1 MEQDLK
7 KCRVLVTPTTF
18 GLYDKRLRQELEAA
32 VGEVIYN
39 ERGRPLASSELQELL
54 PGCDGFIAGLDRV
67 DSTALESA
75 DRLKVIAR
83 YGVGVDNVDLET
95 AARKKITVTNT
106 PHANA
111 VSVAEL
117 TIGLLLSLARS
128 IPEAAE
134 SVREGKWPR
143 LHGRV
148 LESKVIGL
156 IGFGSVGRAVA
167 QRLQPWQLTLLAFDP
182 FGDKAVAQSS
192 DVRLVEM
199 EELIREADFVSL
211 HAPLLAGT
219 RRMVDVDFLSRM
231 RTALAPVIGRMNLLK
246 ARAMSSARLI
256 LRTGAARAIQPS
268 EAAGVQ
274 EIATALRTSRARI
287 TRSLVRPDGTAGAE
301 AMEIDKIPELAF
313 LNGPTYV
320 WPPDVGVR
328 LADVPADGLIVPWS
342 EVEQH
347 KLVYYALLNAGFK
360 GMRLIDGDHLYEGV
374 RLCQKAQD
382 GTDRC
387 APK

>member
-1 MEQDLK
+1 MQQDLK
-7 KCRVLVTPTTF
+7 KYRVLVTPTTF

-219 RRMVDVDFLSRM
+219 RRMVDADFLSRM
-231 RTALAPVIGRMNLLK
+231 KRGACLINTARGELVDQDALLSALDSGQVGGAALDVYEHEPPPADSPLRRHPRLIATPHCGAHTDGAADGMGRQSLQDCIAVLRGESPLHPVIR
-246 ARAMSSARLI
+246 
-256 LRTGAARAIQPS
+256 GAAA
-268 EAAGVQ
+268 
-274 EIATALRTSRARI
+274 
-287 TRSLVRPDGTAGAE
+287 
-301 AMEIDKIPELAF
+301 
-313 LNGPTYV
+313 
-320 WPPDVGVR
+320 
-328 LADVPADGLIVPWS
+328 
-342 EVEQH
+342 
-347 KLVYYALLNAGFK
+347 
-360 GMRLIDGDHLYEGV
+360 
-374 RLCQKAQD
+374 
-382 GTDRC
+382 
-387 APK
+387 

>member
-1 MEQDLK
+1 MQQDLK
-7 KCRVLVTPTTF
+7 KYRVLVTPTTF

-219 RRMVDVDFLSRM
+219 RRMVDADFLSRM
-231 RTALAPVIGRMNLLK
+231 KRGACLINTARGELVDQDALLSALDSGQVGGAALDVYEHEPPPADSPLRRHPRLIATPHCGAHTDGAADGMGRQSLQDCIAVLRGENPLHPVIR
-246 ARAMSSARLI
+246 R
-256 LRTGAARAIQPS
+256 
-268 EAAGVQ
+268 EAA
-274 EIATALRTSRARI
+274 
-287 TRSLVRPDGTAGAE
+287 
-301 AMEIDKIPELAF
+301 
-313 LNGPTYV
+313 
-320 WPPDVGVR
+320 
-328 LADVPADGLIVPWS
+328 
-342 EVEQH
+342 
-347 KLVYYALLNAGFK
+347 
-360 GMRLIDGDHLYEGV
+360 
-374 RLCQKAQD
+374 
-382 GTDRC
+382 
-387 APK
+387 

>member
-1 MEQDLK
+1 MQQDLK
-7 KCRVLVTPTTF
+7 KYRVLVTPTTF

-67 DSTALESA
+67 DGTALESA

-156 IGFGSVGRAVA
+156 IGFGAVGRAVA
-167 QRLQPWQLTLLAFDP
+167 QRLQPWQLMLLAFDP

-219 RRMVDVDFLSRM
+219 RRMVDAGFLSRM
-231 RTALAPVIGRMNLLK
+231 KRGACLINTARGELVDQDALLSALDSGQVGGAALDVYEHEPPPVDSPLRRHPRLIATPHCGAHTDGAADGMGRQSLQDCIAVLRGENPLHPVIR
-246 ARAMSSARLI
+246 R
-256 LRTGAARAIQPS
+256 
-268 EAAGVQ
+268 EAA
-274 EIATALRTSRARI
+274 
-287 TRSLVRPDGTAGAE
+287 
-301 AMEIDKIPELAF
+301 
-313 LNGPTYV
+313 
-320 WPPDVGVR
+320 
-328 LADVPADGLIVPWS
+328 
-342 EVEQH
+342 
-347 KLVYYALLNAGFK
+347 
-360 GMRLIDGDHLYEGV
+360 
-374 RLCQKAQD
+374 
-382 GTDRC
+382 
-387 APK
+387 

>member
-1 MEQDLK
+1 MQQDLK
-7 KCRVLVTPTTF
+7 KYRVLVTPTTF

-231 RTALAPVIGRMNLLK
+231 KRGACLINTARGELVDQDALLSALDSGQVGGAALDVYEHEPPPADSPLRRHPRLIATPHCGAHTDGAADGMGRQSLQDCIAVLRGESPLHPVIR
-246 ARAMSSARLI
+246 
-256 LRTGAARAIQPS
+256 GAAA
-268 EAAGVQ
+268 
-274 EIATALRTSRARI
+274 
-287 TRSLVRPDGTAGAE
+287 
-301 AMEIDKIPELAF
+301 
-313 LNGPTYV
+313 
-320 WPPDVGVR
+320 
-328 LADVPADGLIVPWS
+328 
-342 EVEQH
+342 
-347 KLVYYALLNAGFK
+347 
-360 GMRLIDGDHLYEGV
+360 
-374 RLCQKAQD
+374 
-382 GTDRC
+382 
-387 APK
+387 

>member
-1 MEQDLK
+1 MQQDLK
-7 KCRVLVTPTTF
+7 KYRVLVTPTTF

-83 YGVGVDNVDLET
+83 YGVGVDNIDLET

-143 LHGRV
+143 LQGKV
-148 LESKVIGL
+148 LEGKVIGL
-156 IGFGSVGRAVA
+156 IGFGCVGKQVA
-167 QRLQPWQLTLLAFDP
+167 QRLQPWQLTLMACDP
-182 FGDKAVAQSS
+182 FGDKAVAQSL

-219 RRMVDVDFLSRM
+219 RRMVDADFLSRM
-231 RTALAPVIGRMNLLK
+231 KRGACLINTARGELVDQDALLSALDSGQVGGAALDVHEHEPPPADSPLRRHPRLIATPHCGAHTDGAADGMGRQSLQDCIAVLRGESPLHPVIR
-246 ARAMSSARLI
+246 
-256 LRTGAARAIQPS
+256 GAAA
-268 EAAGVQ
+268 
-274 EIATALRTSRARI
+274 
-287 TRSLVRPDGTAGAE
+287 
-301 AMEIDKIPELAF
+301 
-313 LNGPTYV
+313 
-320 WPPDVGVR
+320 
-328 LADVPADGLIVPWS
+328 
-342 EVEQH
+342 
-347 KLVYYALLNAGFK
+347 
-360 GMRLIDGDHLYEGV
+360 
-374 RLCQKAQD
+374 
-382 GTDRC
+382 
-387 APK
+387 

>member
-7 KCRVLVTPTTF
+7 KYRVLVTPTTF
-18 GLYDKRLRQELEAA
+18 GLYDKRLRKELEAA

-39 ERGRPLASSELQELL
+39 DRGRPLASSELQELL

-117 TIGLLLSLARS
+117 TIALLLSLARS

-143 LHGRV
+143 LQGKV
-148 LESKVIGL
+148 LEGKVIGL
-156 IGFGSVGRAVA
+156 IGFGCVGKAVA
-167 QRLQPWQLTLLAFDP
+167 QRLEPWQLTLMACDP
-182 FGDKAVAQSS
+182 FGNKAVAQSL
-192 DVRLVEM
+192 DVRLVEL

-211 HAPLLAGT
+211 HAPLLAET
-219 RRMVDVDFLSRM
+219 RRMVNVDFLSRM
-231 RTALAPVIGRMNLLK
+231 KRGACLINTARGELVDQGALLTALDSGQLGGAALDVYEHEPPAADSPLR
-246 ARAMSSARLI
+246 RHPRLI
-256 LRTGAARAIQPS
+256 ATPHCGAHTDGAADGMGRQS
-268 EAAGVQ
+268 LQRLHRCAAG
-274 EIATALRTSRARI
+274 
-287 TRSLVRPDGTAGAE
+287 
-301 AMEIDKIPELAF
+301 
-313 LNGPTYV
+313 
-320 WPPDVGVR
+320 
-328 LADVPADGLIVPWS
+328 
-342 EVEQH
+342 
-347 KLVYYALLNAGFK
+347 
-360 GMRLIDGDHLYEGV
+360 
-374 RLCQKAQD
+374 
-382 GTDRC
+382 
-387 APK
+387 

>member
-1 MEQDLK
+1 MQQDLK
-7 KCRVLVTPTTF
+7 KYRVLVTPTTF

-156 IGFGSVGRAVA
+156 IGFGAVGRAVA
-167 QRLQPWQLTLLAFDP
+167 QRLQPWQLMLLAFDP

-219 RRMVDVDFLSRM
+219 RRMVDAGFLSRM
-231 RTALAPVIGRMNLLK
+231 KRGACLINTARGELVDQDALLSALDSGQVGGAALDVYEHEPPPVDSPLRRHPRLIATPHCGAHTDGAADGMGRQSLQDCIAVLRGENPLHPVIR
-246 ARAMSSARLI
+246 R
-256 LRTGAARAIQPS
+256 
-268 EAAGVQ
+268 EAA
-274 EIATALRTSRARI
+274 
-287 TRSLVRPDGTAGAE
+287 
-301 AMEIDKIPELAF
+301 
-313 LNGPTYV
+313 
-320 WPPDVGVR
+320 
-328 LADVPADGLIVPWS
+328 
-342 EVEQH
+342 
-347 KLVYYALLNAGFK
+347 
-360 GMRLIDGDHLYEGV
+360 
-374 RLCQKAQD
+374 
-382 GTDRC
+382 
-387 APK
+387 

>member
-1 MEQDLK
+1 MKQDLK
-7 KCRVLVTPTTF
+7 KYRVLVTPTTF

-219 RRMVDVDFLSRM
+219 RRMVDADFLSRM
-231 RTALAPVIGRMNLLK
+231 KRGACLINTARGELVDQDALLSALDSGQVGGAALDVYEHEPPPADSPLRRHPRLIATPHCGAHTDGAADGMGRQSLQDCIAVLRGESPLHPVIR
-246 ARAMSSARLI
+246 
-256 LRTGAARAIQPS
+256 GAAA
-268 EAAGVQ
+268 
-274 EIATALRTSRARI
+274 
-287 TRSLVRPDGTAGAE
+287 
-301 AMEIDKIPELAF
+301 
-313 LNGPTYV
+313 
-320 WPPDVGVR
+320 
-328 LADVPADGLIVPWS
+328 
-342 EVEQH
+342 
-347 KLVYYALLNAGFK
+347 
-360 GMRLIDGDHLYEGV
+360 
-374 RLCQKAQD
+374 
-382 GTDRC
+382 
-387 APK
+387 

>member
-1 MEQDLK
+1 MQQDLK
-7 KCRVLVTPTTF
+7 KYRVLVTPTTF

-182 FGDKAVAQSS
+182 FGDRAVAQSS

-219 RRMVDVDFLSRM
+219 RRMVDADFLSRM
-231 RTALAPVIGRMNLLK
+231 KRGACLINTARGELVDQDALLSALDSGQVGGAALDVYEHEPPPADSPLRRHPRLIATPHCGAHTDGAADGMGRQSLQDCIAVLRGESPLHPVIR
-246 ARAMSSARLI
+246 
-256 LRTGAARAIQPS
+256 GAAA
-268 EAAGVQ
+268 
-274 EIATALRTSRARI
+274 
-287 TRSLVRPDGTAGAE
+287 
-301 AMEIDKIPELAF
+301 
-313 LNGPTYV
+313 
-320 WPPDVGVR
+320 
-328 LADVPADGLIVPWS
+328 
-342 EVEQH
+342 
-347 KLVYYALLNAGFK
+347 
-360 GMRLIDGDHLYEGV
+360 
-374 RLCQKAQD
+374 
-382 GTDRC
+382 
-387 APK
+387 

>member
-1 MEQDLK
+1 MQQDLK
-7 KCRVLVTPTTF
+7 KYRVLVTPTTF

-32 VGEVIYN
+32 VGEVFYN
-39 ERGRPLASSELQELL
+39 ERGRPLASSEMQELL
-54 PGCDGFIAGLDRV
+54 AGCDGFLAGLDRV

-199 EELIREADFVSL
+199 EELIRGADFVSL
-211 HAPLLAGT
+211 DAPLLAGT

-231 RTALAPVIGRMNLLK
+231 KRGACLINTARGELVDQDALLSALDSGQVGGAALDVYEHEPPPADSPLRRHPRLIATPHCGAHTDGAADGMGRQSLQDCIAVLRGESPLHPVIR
-246 ARAMSSARLI
+246 
-256 LRTGAARAIQPS
+256 GAAA
-268 EAAGVQ
+268 
-274 EIATALRTSRARI
+274 
-287 TRSLVRPDGTAGAE
+287 
-301 AMEIDKIPELAF
+301 
-313 LNGPTYV
+313 
-320 WPPDVGVR
+320 
-328 LADVPADGLIVPWS
+328 
-342 EVEQH
+342 
-347 KLVYYALLNAGFK
+347 
-360 GMRLIDGDHLYEGV
+360 
-374 RLCQKAQD
+374 
-382 GTDRC
+382 
-387 APK
+387 

>member
-1 MEQDLK
+1 MQQDLK
-7 KCRVLVTPTTF
+7 KYRVLVTPTTF

-156 IGFGSVGRAVA
+156 IGFGAVGRAVA

-219 RRMVDVDFLSRM
+219 RRMVDAGFLSRM
-231 RTALAPVIGRMNLLK
+231 KRGACLINTARGELVDQDALLSALDSGQVGGAALDVYEHEPPPVDSPLRRHPRLIATPHCGAHTDGAADGMGRQSLQDCIAVLRGESPLHPVIR
-246 ARAMSSARLI
+246 
-256 LRTGAARAIQPS
+256 GAAA
-268 EAAGVQ
+268 
-274 EIATALRTSRARI
+274 
-287 TRSLVRPDGTAGAE
+287 
-301 AMEIDKIPELAF
+301 
-313 LNGPTYV
+313 
-320 WPPDVGVR
+320 
-328 LADVPADGLIVPWS
+328 
-342 EVEQH
+342 
-347 KLVYYALLNAGFK
+347 
-360 GMRLIDGDHLYEGV
+360 
-374 RLCQKAQD
+374 
-382 GTDRC
+382 
-387 APK
+387 